1 MVDSMDIKKVLVVGA
16 GTMGNGIAQVC
27 AQAGISV
34 VMTDVEDRFVEKG
47 MANIKKMLAK
57 ALEKGKL
64 QQAEMDAALSQI
76 KGTTNLEEGADAD
89 FVVEA
94 VFENPQVKK
103 ELYRKLTDIIGKD
116 VIIASNTSSI
126 SITELAASTDRPD
139 KFIGMHFFNPVPL
152 MKLVEIIRGIQTS
165 DQTCNEVIELAKKLG
180 KTPVQCND
188 YPGFVSNR
196 ILMPMLN
203 EAVYCVMEGVAEPK
217 AVDEIMK
224 LGMNHPMGPLE
235 LADLIGL
242 DICLDIMKVLHQGL
256 GDSKYRPC
264 PLLVKMV
271 KAGYLGRKSGR
282 GFYDYTQK

>member
-1 MVDSMDIKKVLVVGA
+1 MELKKVLVIGA

-27 AQAGISV
+27 AQTGMSV
-34 VMTDVEDRFVEKG
+34 VLADIEDRFVEKG
-47 MANIKKMLAK
+47 MANIRKMLAK
-57 ALEKGKL
+57 AVEKGKL
-64 QQAEMDAALSQI
+64 QQAEMDATLSKV
-76 KGTTNLEEGADAD
+76 KGTTDLSEAADAD

-94 VFENPQVKK
+94 IFENPQVKK
-103 ELYRKLTDIIGKD
+103 ELYKKLAGIIGKE
-116 VIIASNTSSI
+116 VIIVSNTSSI

-152 MKLVEIIRGIQTS
+152 MKLVEVIRGMQTS
-165 DQTCNEVIELAKKLG
+165 ADTCDFVIELAKKLG
-180 KTPVQCND
+180 KSPVQCND

-196 ILMPMLN
+196 ILMPMVN

-217 AVDEIMK
+217 AIDEVMK

-282 GFYDYTQK
+282 GFYDYSQMK